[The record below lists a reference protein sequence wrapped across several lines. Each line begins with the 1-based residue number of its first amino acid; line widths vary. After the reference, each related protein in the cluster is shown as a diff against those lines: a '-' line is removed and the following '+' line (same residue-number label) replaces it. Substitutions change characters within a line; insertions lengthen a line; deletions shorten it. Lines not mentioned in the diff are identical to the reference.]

1 MEITFGTI
9 WISYMRAD
17 FQMLVSVLHTSEDTN
32 KSNAIFGRRR
42 FTRHLKILQSRAFNA
57 SKICERMSD
66 TTWPQTIW
74 TTANRRQQTIW
85 VMETDL
91 QSVT

>member
-32 KSNAIFGRRR
+32 KSNAIFGRRH

-66 TTWPQTIW
+66 TT
-74 TTANRRQQTIW
+74 
-85 VMETDL
+85 
-91 QSVT
+91 

>member
-32 KSNAIFGRRR
+32 KSNAIFGRRH
-42 FTRHLKILQSRAFNA
+42 FTQHLKILQSRAFNA

-74 TTANRRQQTIW
+74 TTGNRRQ
-85 VMETDL
+85 
-91 QSVT
+91 

>member
-32 KSNAIFGRRR
+32 KSNAIFGRRH
-42 FTRHLKILQSRAFNA
+42 FTQHLKILQSRAFNA

-66 TTWPQTIW
+66 TTWPHMII
-74 TTANRRQQTIW
+74 TTANRRQ
-85 VMETDL
+85 
-91 QSVT
+91 